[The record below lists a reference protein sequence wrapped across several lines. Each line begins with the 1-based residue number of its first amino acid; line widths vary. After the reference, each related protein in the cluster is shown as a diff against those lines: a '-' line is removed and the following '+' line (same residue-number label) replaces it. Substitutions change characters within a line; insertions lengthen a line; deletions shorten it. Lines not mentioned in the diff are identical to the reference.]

1 MITLSKKRKED
12 AARRAS
18 TGSMPTPPFALDN
31 IKRVSI
37 RDKLLVKEVP
47 EMNVNMPS
55 SCSVQYEDVN
65 KLHSFQLIITPEE
78 GYWRGGRFIF
88 SIYVP
93 EEYNIVP
100 PTVNCH
106 TRIWHPN
113 ISEDGKICLSL
124 LREHSVDG
132 TGWAPTRRMKD
143 VIWGLSFL
151 FTDLLNF
158 DDPLN
163 IEAAEH
169 YQRNRSDF
177 EAKVRHYVERYAKR

>member
-1 MITLSKKRKED
+1 MLTLSKKRKED
-12 AARRAS
+12 AARRANNS
-18 TGSMPTPPFALDN
+18 LSSPQTSDN
-31 IKRVSI
+31 SKRASV
-37 RDKLLVKEVP
+37 RDMLLNKEVP
-47 EMNVNMPS
+47 EMDVNLPS
-55 SCSVQYEDVN
+55 SCTVDFEDPN
-65 KLHSFQLIITPEE
+65 KLHSFKLIVTPEE
-78 GYWRGGRFIF
+78 GYWRGGRFVF
-88 SIYVP
+88 SIHVP

-100 PTVNCH
+100 PTVKCL

-113 ISEDGKICLSL
+113 ISEDGNICLSI

-143 VIWGLSFL
+143 VAWGLSFL
-151 FTDLLNF
+151 FSDLLNF

-177 EAKVRHYVERYAKR
+177 EAKVRHYVERYAKS

>member
-113 ISEDGKICLSL
+113 ISEDGKICLRSSQEFHPVL
-124 LREHSVDG
+124 TVFQPNPPLFVIQALILSWSVISPNG
-132 TGWAPTRRMKD
+132 QSSILT
-143 VIWGLSFL
+143 VF
-151 FTDLLNF
+151 
-158 DDPLN
+158 
-163 IEAAEH
+163 
-169 YQRNRSDF
+169 
-177 EAKVRHYVERYAKR
+177 